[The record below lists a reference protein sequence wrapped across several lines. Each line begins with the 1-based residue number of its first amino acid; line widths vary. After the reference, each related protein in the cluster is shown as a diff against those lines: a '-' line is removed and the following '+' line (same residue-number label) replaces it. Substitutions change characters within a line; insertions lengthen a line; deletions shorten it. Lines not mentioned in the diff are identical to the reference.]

1 MALQR
6 LLIINPFISEQL
18 AGGEQHAAVTDQKV
32 PIMMSDLM
40 TKVTKER
47 AVRLT
52 HGLSAVFAHDIISF
66 CECDRDDAVLMS
78 GHDLVGGRVGEKV
91 ENQPVLRV
99 FSASSQRQAPT
110 QERIKQ
116 SVFCELKMP
125 PERNIL
131 RHRKVGHGAIVAAGN
146 TIPSRLAL
154 GYKPIAPIL
163 GGVNAKWTVSS
174 ILCLYPLPTFVEGE
188 QYLLLRRIA
197 ESVAASITGSVLEI
211 EDVAA
216 ALAGKDLHCW
226 PKTFLRLT
234 MISMARCSTILWPA
248 PFRIIQS
255 VISFDITIYL

>member
-1 MALQR
+1 M
-6 LLIINPFISEQL
+6 
-18 AGGEQHAAVTDQKV
+18 
-32 PIMMSDLM
+32 
-40 TKVTKER
+40 
-47 AVRLT
+47 
-52 HGLSAVFAHDIISF
+52 
-66 CECDRDDAVLMS
+66 
-78 GHDLVGGRVGEKV
+78 
-91 ENQPVLRV
+91 
-99 FSASSQRQAPT
+99 
-110 QERIKQ
+110 
-116 SVFCELKMP
+116 FCELKMP

-197 ESVAASITGSVLEI
+197 EGVAASITGSVLEI

-226 PKTFLRLT
+226 PKYSCGLT
-234 MISMARCSTILWPA
+234 MISYRRRSKIFWPA
-248 PFRIIQS
+248 PLRIVAIIDCIRYYNLSSNADNQCRAPNALLKQAAHPP
-255 VISFDITIYL
+255 FL